1 MIECK
6 KLTYRYPNGFGI
18 YNIDMTIPD
27 AACYLLAGANGSGKT
42 TLLKI
47 LAGGF
52 AGYTGEVSIDEVP
65 LRNLS
70 ERGSIHGAVALSP
83 QQPEM
88 QFSLPTVR
96 DELRF
101 TASVTGTSH
110 DKNFEEAMLNG
121 LGLQP
126 FLDKSPFD
134 LPPVE
139 RKLLSLAIAALIPTP
154 FIALDEPTA
163 GIDPLRKDAVLKFIR
178 FIHTHKGVIIVS
190 HDIDTFLPLSTH
202 IGVMKRGKMVDSC
215 ERSVFL
221 TKLTQQEYNPKDIQA
236 FTVPRFGRILTGRAH
251 ASVETLVSALT

>member
-18 YNIDMTIPD
+18 YDIDITIPD

-52 AGYTGEVSIDEVP
+52 TDYTGEISIDEVP
-65 LRNLS
+65 LRTLPK
-70 ERGSIHGAVALSP
+70 RGSIHGAVALSP

-88 QFSLPTVR
+88 QFSMRSVR

-101 TASVTGTSH
+101 TASVTGTSP
-110 DKNFEEAMLNG
+110 DMILEEAILDG
-121 LGLQP
+121 LGLYP
-126 FLDKSPFD
+126 FLDRSPFD

-139 RKLLSLAIAALIPTP
+139 RKLLSLAIAALVPTP

-163 GIDPLRKDAVLKFIR
+163 GIDPLRKAAVLKFIQ
-178 FIHTHKGVIIVS
+178 FIHTHKGVVIVS

-202 IGVMKRGKMVDSC
+202 IGIMKRGRMVDSC

-221 TKLTQQEYNPKDIQA
+221 TKLTQQGYNPKDIQA
-236 FTVPRFGRILTGRAH
+236 FTVPRFGRLLTGRAH
-251 ASVETLVSALT
+251 ASVETLVNAST